1 MWSVPIAR
9 RLAIALFAVT
19 LPLAASCA
27 RDSDRPISEQAPP
40 ASNVFI
46 PDEQDLTDCVGTLDR
61 PNCGSNEKG
70 GWHFYLTM
78 LALAGGIGFIGWR
91 VTKGVRARDAALNA
105 TVGVDVSPAQPTDP
119 SRTPPSR

>member
-1 MWSVPIAR
+1 MWLVPIAR
-9 RLAIALFAVT
+9 RLAVALFVVS

-27 RDSDRPISEQAPP
+27 RDADPATTGQAPP

-46 PDEQDLTDCVGTLDR
+46 PDDEDLTDCVGTLDR
-61 PNCGSNEKG
+61 PNCGSDEKG

-91 VTKGVRARDAALNA
+91 VTKGIRARDAAMN
-105 TVGVDVSPAQPTDP
+105 AQPGAAVSGERPADP
-119 SRTPPSR
+119 SRTPPSH